1 MKPVFE
7 ELGIVLILPIEHIP
21 PYFVN
26 TPSNFFFFSLSHLVN
41 LSSSLRLSAL
51 SFPLT
56 LSTARKLTVTNF
68 VTRTLTT
75 GKGSI
80 IATDFGSHNDSLN
93 FPRKIEI
100 SLPYKLF
107 AEK

>member
-7 ELGIVLILPIEHIP
+7 ELGVVLILPIEHIP

-26 TPSNFFFFSLSHLVN
+26 TPSNSFSRLVN
-41 LSSSLRLSAL
+41 LSSSLHLSAL

-56 LSTARKLTVTNF
+56 LSAARKLTVTNF
-68 VTRTLTT
+68 VTRTFTT

-93 FPRKIEI
+93 FPPKIEI
-100 SLPYKLF
+100 SLPYKLSS
-107 AEK
+107 EK